1 MATIRINDFIKYKLY
16 LNKIQKWDDII
27 FCINTLVSF
36 DEKETFEDTKWVIS
50 APKSKTEKQYEGQTK
65 TAQNIKD

>member
-1 MATIRINDFIKYKLY
+1 
-16 LNKIQKWDDII
+16 
-27 FCINTLVSF
+27 LVSF